1 MKALIIILSFT
12 SLFGFCQKPN
22 DKTVFNLIGIWEGKI
37 SEINEDISRG
47 KNFAIIFKSVSG
59 SSVNGKIKY
68 DDLVFLDG
76 GDSFTGF
83 FKKPN
88 ELTFKIN
95 MEEHEDEE
103 INGIFYFAGEHELK
117 ISNNTIS
124 GIVRN
129 KKDEIIAK
137 FKLKKSEY

>member
-1 MKALIIILSFT
+1 MKLLIIIF
-12 SLFGFCQKPN
+12 SLMNLFAFNGKQN
-22 DKTVFNLIGIWEGKI
+22 TKTTFNLIGKWEGKI

-95 MEEHEDEE
+95 IKEHEDEE
-103 INGIFYFAGEHELK
+103 INGIFYFAGEHELR

-137 FKLKKSEY
+137 FKLKKSED